1 MFKVDKN
8 TKINPKEFFSKDLV
22 KNFSKHINNSV
33 PKYNE
38 FCDGIVNFSEYFITD
53 DSIIYD
59 LGCSHGNLLID
70 IHKKNE
76 FKKNVKY
83 YGLDN
88 SIDMC
93 KKAKKNTKNF
103 KNIIIQK
110 KDIVYNKFK
119 KCDLVISN
127 LTTQF
132 IKFSKRPKLIKK
144 IFDALNPK
152 GAFIMV
158 EKTNFKTALIQS
170 IANDL
175 HFDFK
180 RNNKI
185 SGEEVL
191 AKIRSMRGK
200 LDPYDSEENIKILKN
215 NGFKKI
221 ERIFKELH
229 FEMVIGIK

>member
-1 MFKVDKN
+1 
-8 TKINPKEFFSKDLV
+8 
-22 KNFSKHINNSV
+22 
-33 PKYNE
+33 
-38 FCDGIVNFSEYFITD
+38 
-53 DSIIYD
+53 
-59 LGCSHGNLLID
+59 
-70 IHKKNE
+70 
-76 FKKNVKY
+76 
-83 YGLDN
+83 
-88 SIDMC
+88 MC
-93 KKAKKNTKNF
+93 KKAKKNTKNY

-110 KDIVYNKFK
+110 KDILFNKFK

-132 IKFSKRPKLIKK
+132 IKFSKRPKLIKN

-158 EKTNFKTALIQS
+158 EKTNFKNSLIQS

-191 AKIRSMRGK
+191 AKIRSVRGK